1 MIKIVRI
8 PMEDFYAFATLDIWE
23 KMVLALQQLVK
34 ILMNVV
40 VRRHLVE
47 KIKIASIGR
56 VALNALV
63 NQVFPAKPPS
73 VRRLFVKR
81 LTSAILTHVKMKILT
96 KTVSI
101 KAPVI
106 MSALAARVFL
116 DRQKVME

>member
-1 MIKIVRI
+1 
-8 PMEDFYAFATLDIWE
+8 MEDFYAFATLDIWE
-23 KMVLALQQLVK
+23 KMGLALQQLVK

-47 KIKIASIGR
+47 KIKIAWISQ

-63 NQVFPAKPPS
+63 NQVLPAKLTS

-81 LTSAILTHVKMKILT
+81 LTSAILTHVKMKILL

-106 MSALAARVFL
+106 LSALAVKVFL
-116 DRQKVME
+116 DHQLVMKSPSAKI